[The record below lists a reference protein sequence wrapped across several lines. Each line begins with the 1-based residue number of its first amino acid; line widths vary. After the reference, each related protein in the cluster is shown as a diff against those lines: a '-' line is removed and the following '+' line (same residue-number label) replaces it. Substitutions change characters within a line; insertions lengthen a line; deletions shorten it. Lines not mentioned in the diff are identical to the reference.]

1 MRSQNQRGEGRVGF
15 VITLAIAL
23 TAVYLGVK
31 FVPVRVNAYEF
42 REALRE
48 EAMYVSVHRDND
60 QALKRIME
68 KAESLKI
75 PLSADDVK
83 IRRTESEV
91 VITAHYQKPI
101 DLKVTTY
108 TYKFDAELRAPV
120 F

>member
-1 MRSQNQRGEGRVGF
+1 MQSQNQRGEGRVGF
-15 VITLAIAL
+15 IITLVIAL
-23 TAVYLGVK
+23 TGVFLAVK

-42 REALRE
+42 RETLRE
-48 EAMYVSVHRDND
+48 EAMYVSVHRDNA
-60 QALKRIME
+60 QALKRILE

-83 IRRTESEV
+83 IQRTESEV
-91 VITAHYQKPI
+91 IVKAHYQKPI
-101 DLKVTTY
+101 DLKFTTY